1 MKGRTIPLILSCFG
15 FVLLSLTFLEG
26 QQVGQIAGQLHAVK
40 SDFPGRVLVEL
51 RLHGSPITSEYTDE
65 QGTFSFPELTNNIYH
80 IVVNDDR
87 FYPVDEQVN
96 VDLSV
101 TSLWRVQID
110 LVPREASTPKDTVQ
124 DRKKGS
130 NPYIVDTK
138 EYRRHFPKKVLKEF
152 DKGVKADHNG
162 KRDDAIEHY
171 EKVVGMAP
179 DFYPAHNNLGS
190 DYLAA
195 SEFPKAQEQF
205 EQAIKLNQSD
215 AEAHLNLANVFL
227 MTKNYNGALASV
239 QEGLRRNPSS
249 ALGEFLL
256 GSIYE
261 RLGKLPDAE
270 QALRKALEID
280 PAMSRVRLE
289 LVNLYLSEQKAPEAR
304 EELKAFLKASPNDP
318 LAPKVRQVLEKL
330 QAAR

>member
-1 MKGRTIPLILSCFG
+1 MKGRTIPLILFS
-15 FVLLSLTFLEG
+15 LSLLPFFPVCLVA
-26 QQVGQIAGQLHAVK
+26 QQYGSIGGELHAART
-40 SDFPGRVLVEL
+40 DFTGRVLIEL

-65 QGTFSFPELTNNIYH
+65 QGKFSFPLVTNNLYH

-87 FYPVDEQVN
+87 FYPVDQQVS

-101 TSLWRVQID
+101 SALTMVEISLI
-110 LVPREASTPKDTVQ
+110 PRAQPAPHESA
-124 DRKKGS
+124 DRNKGS
-130 NPYIVDTK
+130 NPYIVDTQ

-152 DKGVKADHNG
+152 DKGVKEDRDG
-162 KRDDAIEHY
+162 KRDDAIKHY
-171 EKVVGMAP
+171 EKVVSMAP
-179 DFYPAHNNLGS
+179 DFYPARNNLGS
-190 DYLAA
+190 DYLAS
-195 SEFPKAQEQF
+195 SEFAQAQEQF

-227 MTKNYNGALASV
+227 MTKDYDRALANV
-239 QEGLRRNPSS
+239 QEGLRRNPNS

-261 RLGKLPDAE
+261 RLGKSPDAE
-270 QALRKALEID
+270 QALHKALEID
-280 PAMSRVRLE
+280 PGMSRVRLE
-289 LVNLYLSEQKAPEAR
+289 LVNLYLSEQKAAEAR